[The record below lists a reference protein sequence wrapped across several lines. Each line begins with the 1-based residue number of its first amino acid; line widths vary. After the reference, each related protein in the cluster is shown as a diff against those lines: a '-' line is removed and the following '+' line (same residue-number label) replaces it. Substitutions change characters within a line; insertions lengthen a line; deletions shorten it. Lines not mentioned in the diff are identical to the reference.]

1 MDFHPF
7 FDPIFMFLFNSQIR
21 NQSMTGS
28 NLRCIWANTKTLS
41 LSFKVFDE
49 LTTMQNEY
57 THKTKQNKEKQ
68 SKKGSKRAQLLDIPA
83 MNSSSDAQQLEYN

>member
-28 NLRCIWANTKTLS
+28 NLRRIWANTQTLS

-49 LTTMQNEY
+49 LITMQNEC
-57 THKTKQNKEKQ
+57 THAPKKQKNTQKQTKKNNP
-68 SKKGSKRAQLLDIPA
+68 KKGSKEHSYWIYQL
-83 MNSSSDAQQLEYN
+83 

>member
-1 MDFHPF
+1 MDFHTF

-28 NLRCIWANTKTLS
+28 NLRRIWAKIQTLS
-41 LSFKVFDE
+41 LSFQLFDE

-57 THKTKQNKEKQ
+57 TKKKNKEKQ
-68 SKKGSKRAQLLDIPA
+68 SKKGVKRAQLLDIPA
-83 MNSSSDAQQLEYN
+83 MNSSSIQCDDFSHN